1 MPYLLLIL
9 GLLIGIY
16 ALSRFFVKADVDD
29 IKALI
34 LSAFTI
40 TICVAL
46 FVLAVTGRL
55 PTAIALVAAI
65 APFIVAFYTKKMRPS
80 RYDHQVDD
88 STKTPMSVKEA
99 FEILGLEE
107 GASDEEIKTSY
118 KKLMKK
124 VHPDSEGSEWMAA
137 KLNEAK
143 DLLLK
148 KK

>member
-1 MPYLLLIL
+1 MPYLLLVI

-55 PTAIALVAAI
+55 PAAIALVAAL

-80 RYDHQVDD
+80 PYDHQVDD

-99 FEILGLEE
+99 YEILGLEE
-107 GASDEEIKTSY
+107 GAKDEEIKASY

>member
-40 TICVAL
+40 TVCVAL
-46 FVLAVTGRL
+46 FILAVTGRL
-55 PTAIALVAAI
+55 PAAI
-65 APFIVAFYTKKMRPS
+65 AIVAALAPFVVAFYTKKMRPS

-88 STKTPMSVKEA
+88 STKTPMTVKEA
-99 FEILGLEE
+99 YEILGLED
-107 GASDEEIKTSY
+107 GASDEEIKASY

>member
-1 MPYLLLIL
+1 MPYLLLVI

-55 PTAIALVAAI
+55 PAAIAIVAAL

-99 FEILGLEE
+99 YEILGLEE
-107 GASDEEIKTSY
+107 GANDEDIKASY

-143 DLLLK
+143 DILLNK
-148 KK
+148 K